1 MGPEN
6 LNPLDELKS
15 LDQQV
20 ELVNDLAGLKPIF
33 FRLEE
38 IAKQNV
44 NDFEVQLAVG
54 DIKQHLVNRGTKLK
68 QAKEASPERIPTPAA
83 VPVPVMSPPALP
95 EVSTS
100 TITRSINIP
109 PPSKPPFPTQ
119 PAPPPPDLP
128 VPPPFAQRPAPPPP
142 LPPGPPPMPAPAPV
156 QESMPAD
163 IASLASS
170 IMPVEPPPMPAASPL
185 GPPPLGPPFGTQQE
199 PLATTEQAPPTIP
212 PPVPSRTPAPMP
224 AAVPSQRIP
233 LPNSPQQPPPPPPP
247 QPPKPPLNWKRALWV
262 GGFVGA
268 IVAVAGIIG
277 LVNLARN
284 RKKEAA
290 ANAQIAM
297 QIDTTPPGASVRV
310 TSANSGEQTCTSSCK
325 LSLPAGNYQVTAF
338 LDGYEP
344 AASGVVLVAGQ
355 PASVSLALEPQ
366 AQSLRILTDLEMGKI
381 VVDDQPPADLQEG
394 QFVLDH
400 IQPGSHKVS
409 ITSKTGEGSFSF
421 DIAPAKQP
429 SITGPVTAKNLS
441 AVVVSSLGNQAHVVT
456 NSGPLKLA
464 VNGQPEADATPEGVD
479 LKSFQAGVDELVV
492 GEGKDQR
499 NVKESFGPAPML
511 TAFFKSDLNIGT
523 LIVSTGENDVHVF
536 VNNKETSR
544 RTQRGQMRIQAI
556 GKVSVRVA
564 KDGFEAPP
572 AQTADVKKGDETR
585 LEFKLKALPQFSSL
599 QINGGTPG
607 AEVLIDDKTIGTIG
621 ADGGFNN
628 GTVPPG
634 DHAIDLRRNQFVPRH
649 YSRSFKAGST
659 VTIAGGDAVL
669 AAERLPPPPEKKV
682 EAPPPPKQIAVVTP
696 PPPKAGTIA
705 DFEDASLWKQDG
717 DTWTHKGAGF
727 LFYKLPAKGVFTFTA
742 ELLKG
747 GGIFHGGKIRW
758 VANYV
763 DPKNY
768 ALFELDSKN
777 FTPKVVMKGK
787 TYERPKTPLKDLDK
801 QKSFAIQID
810 ITPDHIVHKMMMGG
824 EWIGVDTWAEP
835 GLHFSDGKFGFLVQG
850 DDEIGLTNFAFQP
863 K

>member
-83 VPVPVMSPPALP
+83 VPVPVLTPQAPP

-109 PPSKPPFPTQ
+109 PATKPPFPTQ
-119 PAPPPPDLP
+119 PAPPPDLP
-128 VPPPFAQRPAPPPP
+128 VPPPFAQRPAPPP
-142 LPPGPPPMPAPAPV
+142 LPPGPPPMPAEGPV
-156 QESMPAD
+156 QASMPAD

-170 IMPVEPPPMPAASPL
+170 IMPVDA
-185 GPPPLGPPFGTQQE
+185 PPPLPPPVPLGGASFGTQE

-233 LPNSPQQPPPPPPP
+233 LPNSPQQPPPPPP

-262 GGFVGA
+262 GAFVGA
-268 IVAVAGIIG
+268 IVAIAGIVG

-325 LSLPAGNYQVTAF
+325 LALPAGNYQVTAF

-366 AQSLRILTDLEMGKI
+366 AQSLRILTDLDMGKI

-441 AVVVSSLGNQAHVVT
+441 AVVVASLGNQAKVVT

-464 VNGQPEADATPEGVD
+464 VNGQQEADVTPEGVD

-536 VNNKETSR
+536 INNKETSR
-544 RTQRGQMRIQAI
+544 RTTRGQVRIQAI

-572 AQTADVKKGDETR
+572 PQTTEVKKGDETR

-634 DHAIDLRRNQFVPRH
+634 DHAIDLRRAQFVPRH
-649 YSRSFKAGST
+649 YARTFKAGST
-659 VTIAGGDAVL
+659 VTIGGADAVL

-682 EAPPPPKQIAVVTP
+682 ELPPAPKQAAVVTP
-696 PPPKAGTIA
+696 PPPKAGTMA
-705 DFEDASLWKQDG
+705 DFEDASQWKQDG
-717 DTWTHKGAGF
+717 DTWTHKGQGF

-787 TYERPKTPLKDLDK
+787 TYERPKTPLKDVDK

-824 EWIGVDTWAEP
+824 EWIGIDTWAEP